1 MGLVGDLWGGY
12 GADSRSMGLGMGY
25 GAAEGRSMGQKMCG
39 AAPSLCG
46 KGGTEGR
53 DNWGWGAGGEG
64 KGGIYGAQCGAGRAV
79 WGAPWGG
86 LTPIPAAPPAAAPR
100 RGKHRSLSPAPRRP
114 AGRCGAAPWG
124 SAVGQSRG
132 VEPWG
137 TKPRPL
143 PPLLPPSPLIS
154 SLCSSPGA
162 GPRPLS
168 PQTTPL
174 FPLSHAPFLIKPR
187 PFLHRPHLIS
197 PQATP
202 IPPQA
207 TPSSP

>member
-1 MGLVGDLWGGY
+1 MGLI
-12 GADSRSMGLGMGY
+12 
-25 GAAEGRSMGQKMCG
+25 
-39 AAPSLCG
+39 
-46 KGGTEGR
+46 
-53 DNWGWGAGGEG
+53 NWGWGAGGEG

-168 PQTTPL
+168 PQTTPP
-174 FPLSHAPFLIKPR
+174 FPSKPRPLSSKPR
-187 PFLHRPHLIS
+187 PFLHRPLPLS
-197 PQATP
+197 PKP
-202 IPPQA
+202 RPFLHKPR
-207 TPSSP
+207 PRHPKPRPLL